1 MVLRAAGETVP
12 DELEGLVTE
21 VVAVTAATRTQRLDR
36 WLRDLAD
43 AVSGAIVVDGQVE
56 YLNRQRR
63 LQFRL
68 AALGDD
74 YAGIAAW
81 LRQRDGDHHALLQEL
96 RPRVQ
101 ALRTMAAGPLLAI
114 WPWPDEVAATI
125 LDLAD
130 REDATP
136 VILERA
142 TQLRDAV
149 AAVEDNKVPKPATVG
164 ELRAIYETPDPRR
177 LRRLRHRI
185 EHDWFWLEPRLL
197 WLDLAETG
205 WAPQDDELLAMIVED
220 AAIDRTRDEA
230 MIARVSADEFA
241 AKGPLARAI
250 HDRAV
255 AHAAT
260 FQALAAERTRTSI
273 AVYEKYRHDPLVLQ
287 PRPRG
292 MEPALYRSLIDA
304 LYGEARQHPM
314 LPEAIVMLVCDR
326 RYADAEAA
334 FTAHFG
340 GTTEQAE
347 EAIRDASRYFT
358 PGAERLG

>member
-1 MVLRAAGETVP
+1 MPLSWSEPVP
-12 DELEGLVTE
+12 DELVGLVTD
-21 VVAVTAATRTQRLDR
+21 VVAITTAARTQRLDR
-36 WLRDLAD
+36 WTRDLAD
-43 AVSGAIVVDGQVE
+43 AVGGAIVVDGQVE
-56 YLNRQRR
+56 YVNRARR
-63 LQFRL
+63 LQYRL
-68 AALGDD
+68 TALGDD

-81 LRQRDGDHHALLQEL
+81 LRQRDDSYHALLQEL

-101 ALRTMAAGPLLAI
+101 ALRTMDAGPLLAI
-114 WPWPDEVAATI
+114 WPWPEEVAATI
-125 LDLAD
+125 LALAD

-136 VILERA
+136 VIRERA
-142 TQLRDAV
+142 AQLRDAA
-149 AAVEDNKVPKPATVG
+149 AAVEDSRVPKPATVG
-164 ELRAIYETPDPRR
+164 ELRAIYESPDPGR

-185 EHDWFWLEPRLL
+185 EHDWFWLEARPL

-205 WAPQDDELLAMIVED
+205 WAPQDDELLAMIVQD

-230 MIARVSADEFA
+230 VIARVSGEEFA

-260 FQALAAERTRTSI
+260 FQAQAAERTRASI
-273 AVYEKYRHDPLVLQ
+273 AVYEKYRDDPLVLR

-292 MEPALYRSLIDA
+292 MEPALYRALIDA

-334 FTAHFG
+334 FTAQFG
-340 GTTEQAE
+340 GTAEQAE